1 MEALLLLID
10 MLLMLYV
17 CWRLFRSGADAPGA
31 TDLGLLHYK
40 EDV

>member
-10 MLLMLYV
+10 MLLMLYL
-17 CWRLFRSGADAPGA
+17 CWRLFRSGANDSDA